1 MNYKLVL
8 KLPLTNVKPK
18 ITNMKKF
25 TVSSLVLFTMAG
37 VMIFSCKPKEKLPKG
52 EVEVNVPCSGPDFF
66 TTNKFFRANSIG
78 ESQDQVTSKKK
89 ALTNARNELAQAIQT
104 TVKTVTDNY
113 VNSREMN
120 NKEEVEERFESLN
133 REVVDQTLSGI
144 RTLCEKLMKTEQ
156 GTYKTYV
163 AIELS
168 ADELVAKYNERLSK
182 DERLKIDYDYEKF
195 KETFDKEMEKLS
207 NQ

>member
-1 MNYKLVL
+1 MKNSNYV
-8 KLPLTNVKPK
+8 
-18 ITNMKKF
+18 
-25 TVSSLVLFTMAG
+25 SLVVLIAVALIAG
-37 VMIFSCKPKEKLPKG
+37 CKGKEKAPSG
-52 EVEVNVPCSGPDFF
+52 EKEVIVPCSGSEYF
-66 TTNKFFRANSIG
+66 TTAKFFRANSIG

-89 ALTNARNELAQAIQT
+89 ALTNARNELAQAINT

-133 REVVDQTLSGI
+133 REIVDQTLSGI
-144 RTLCEKLMKTEQ
+144 VTKCEKLMKTDQ

-168 ADELVAKYNERLSK
+168 AEELVSKYNERLSK

-195 KETFDKEMEKLS
+195 KETFEKEMDKMS
-207 NQ
+207 KN

>member
-1 MNYKLVL
+1 MKTLSNLSFITVL
-8 KLPLTNVKPK
+8 
-18 ITNMKKF
+18 IAA
-25 TVSSLVLFTMAG
+25 VLIAG
-37 VMIFSCKPKEKLPKG
+37 CKGKEALPKG
-52 EVEVNVPCSGPDFF
+52 EQEVSVPCSGPDFF

-89 ALTNARNELAQAIQT
+89 ALTNARNELAQSIST

-113 VNSREMN
+113 VNSREFN
-120 NKEEVEERFESLN
+120 NKEDVEERFESLN
-133 REVVDQTLSGI
+133 REIVDQTISGV
-144 RTLCEKLMKTEQ
+144 RTLCEKLVKTGE

-168 ADELVAKYNERLSK
+168 ADELVKTYNERLSK

-195 KETFDKEMEKLS
+195 KETFDKEMDKMGK
-207 NQ
+207 N